1 MIDYK
6 SSAPPR
12 AKTPDGCAVYC
23 SFDKIVPIREL
34 KPNPDNPNTHGDS
47 QIKLLGGIIESTGWR
62 APITVSKRSG
72 LIVKGHGR
80 RVAAIHKG
88 LQYAPVEYQDYAT
101 DVEERADLL
110 ADNRI
115 AELAEM
121 DEGKLADMIKDIRG
135 EISTELAGYT
145 DKDIENLLGDVKPD
159 TVDDGADTEE
169 KEFPAVSRPGDLWH
183 LGKHRLL
190 CGSATHEADVSR
202 LMGSERANL
211 IHTDPPYGVSY
222 VDISGRFRIVKND
235 HMARDELLQKLLIP
249 AFKNMVKYSADNA
262 AFYIWYA
269 VTNVRDFMDAMDAV
283 GIEWTQRIIWAKNN
297 FVISHNDYEWDN
309 EPCFY
314 GRKSGGKKPPF
325 YGGRAQTTTWKV
337 TTRGRDSMATVL
349 TGGVLLTDGVGA
361 KLYITDKKPKGKKC
375 RTIRLGGGRSIYLS
389 MPSTNTTTWTVD
401 KDPHIDH
408 PNQKPLELPAR
419 AIRNSTKEGDLVMDL
434 FGGSGSTL
442 LAAEMENRRCYC
454 TELDPKYCD
463 LIIKR
468 YTDATGGD
476 APWAERDGKKVTLKE
491 AMEPEGGRTKEK

>member
-23 SFDKIVPIREL
+23 SFDKIVPISEL

-47 QIKLLGGIIESTGWR
+47 QIKLLGDIIESTGWR

-80 RVAAIHKG
+80 RMAAIHKG
-88 LQYAPVEYQDYAT
+88 LQYAPVEFQDYA
-101 DVEERADLL
+101 A
-110 ADNRI
+110 N
-115 AELAEM
+115 
-121 DEGKLADMIKDIRG
+121 MIKDIQG

-145 DKDIENLLGDVKPD
+145 AKDIENLLGDVKPD
-159 TVDDGADTEE
+159 TVDDGADAEE
-169 KEFPAVSRPGDLWH
+169 KEFPAVCRPGDLWH
-183 LGKHRLL
+183 LGRHRLL
-190 CGSATHEADVSR
+190 CGSATNEADVSR

-211 IHTDPPYGVSY
+211 IHTDPPYGISY
-222 VDISGRFRIVKND
+222 VDISGRFRMIKND
-235 HMARDELLQKLLIP
+235 HLQGDELLQKLLIP

-262 AFYIWYA
+262 AFYIWHA
-269 VTNVRDFMDAMDAV
+269 VTNVRDFMDAM
-283 GIEWTQRIIWAKNN
+283 
-297 FVISHNDYEWDN
+297 
-309 EPCFY
+309 
-314 GRKSGGKKPPF
+314 
-325 YGGRAQTTTWKV
+325 
-337 TTRGRDSMATVL
+337 
-349 TGGVLLTDGVGA
+349 
-361 KLYITDKKPKGKKC
+361 
-375 RTIRLGGGRSIYLS
+375 
-389 MPSTNTTTWTVD
+389 
-401 KDPHIDH
+401 
-408 PNQKPLELPAR
+408 ELPAR

-468 YTDATGGD
+468 YTDATGD
-476 APWAERDGKKVTLKE
+476 DTPWAEREGKKVTLKE

>member
-47 QIKLLGGIIESTGWR
+47 QIKLLGDIIESTGWR

-80 RVAAIHKG
+80 RMAAIHKG

-101 DVEERADLL
+101 DAEERADLL

-121 DEGKLADMIKDIRG
+121 DEGKLADMIKDIQG

-145 DKDIENLLGDVKPD
+145 AKDIENLLGEVKPD
-159 TVDDGADTEE
+159 TVDDGADAEE
-169 KEFPAVSRPGDLWH
+169 KEFPAVCKPGDLWH
-183 LGKHRLL
+183 LGRHRLL
-190 CGSATHEADVSR
+190 CGSATNEADISR
-202 LMGSERANL
+202 LMGSDRAQMV
-211 IHTDPPYGVSY
+211 HTDPPYGVSY
-222 VDISGRFRIVKND
+222 VSSSGRFDMIKND
-235 HMARDELLQKLLIP
+235 QHHGDDLLQGLLIP
-249 AFKNMVKYSADNA
+249 AFKNYVKYTTDDA
-262 AFYIWYA
+262 AFYIWFA
-269 VTNVRDFMDAMDAV
+269 TRSAREFMDAMDAA
-283 GIEWTQRIIWAKNN
+283 GIEWTHRIVWVKNQ
-297 FVISHNDYEWDN
+297 FVLGHEDYEWND

-314 GRKSGGKKPPF
+314 GRKSGGRKPPF
-325 YGGRAQTTTWKV
+325 YGDRSQSTSWRV
-337 TTRGRDSMATVL
+337 TARDKNSMATTL
-349 TGGVLLTDGVGA
+349 SGGVMITDGHGGQ
-361 KLYITDKKPKGKKC
+361 LYITDRKPKGKKC
-375 RTIRLGGGRSIYLS
+375 RTIRLKDGRSLYLQN
-389 MPSTNTTTWTVD
+389 PSAQTTTWTVD
-401 KDPHIDH
+401 KDAHIDH

-419 AIRNSTKEGDLVMDL
+419 AIRNSSKEGDLVVDF

-442 LAAEMENRRCYC
+442 LAAEMENRRCFT

-468 YTDATGGD
+468 YTDATGD
-476 APWAERDGKKVTLKE
+476 DTPWAERDGKKVTLKE
-491 AMEPEGGRTKEK
+491 ALEPEGGSTKEK

>member
-34 KPNPDNPNTHGDS
+34 KPNPANPNTHGDG
-47 QIKLLGGIIESTGWR
+47 QIKLLGDIIESTGWR

-80 RVAAIHKG
+80 RMAAIHKG

-101 DVEERADLL
+101 DAEERADLL

-121 DEGKLADMIKDIRG
+121 DEGKLADMIKDIQG

-159 TVDDGADTEE
+159 TVDDGGDAEE
-169 KEFPAVSRPGDLWH
+169 KEFPAVCKPGDLWH
-183 LGKHRLL
+183 LGRHRLL
-190 CGSATHEADVSR
+190 CGSATNEADISR

-222 VDISGRFRIVKND
+222 VDISGRFRMIKND
-235 HMARDELLQKLLIP
+235 HLQGDELLQKLLIP
-249 AFKNMVKYSADNA
+249 AFKNMVKYSADDA

-269 VTNVRDFMDAMDAV
+269 QRSDRAFMDALDAA
-283 GIEWTQRIIWAKNN
+283 GIEWSQIIIWVKNN
-297 FVISHNDYEWDN
+297 FTLSHNDYEWN
-309 EPCFY
+309 HEPCFY

-325 YGGRAQTTTWKV
+325 YGDRSQTTTWKV
-337 TTRGRDSMATVL
+337 TARGRDSMATVL
-349 TGGVLLTDGVGA
+349 TGGVLLTDGAGA
-361 KLYITDKKPKGKKC
+361 KLYITDEGKEVPNHQAGRWAQHLPIHAIHKHNYLD
-375 RTIRLGGGRSIYLS
+375 RGQGFTHRPPEPEAPGAAGAGHPQQHERRGFSDGSIRREWFHPAGGRNGESAVLL
-389 MPSTNTTTWTVD
+389 
-401 KDPHIDH
+401 HR
-408 PNQKPLELPAR
+408 AR
-419 AIRNSTKEGDLVMDL
+419 PKVLRFDYQAVH
-434 FGGSGSTL
+434 
-442 LAAEMENRRCYC
+442 RRHRR
-454 TELDPKYCD
+454 
-463 LIIKR
+463 R
-468 YTDATGGD
+468 YTLGRKRWEEGHS
-476 APWAERDGKKVTLKE
+476 
-491 AMEPEGGRTKEK
+491 EGGHGA

>member
-34 KPNPDNPNTHGDS
+34 KPNPANPNTHGDS
-47 QIKLLGGIIESTGWR
+47 QIKLLGDIIESTGWR

-80 RVAAIHKG
+80 RMAAIHKG

-101 DVEERADLL
+101 DAEERADLL

-121 DEGKLADMIKDIRG
+121 DEGKLADMIKDIQG

-145 DKDIENLLGDVKPD
+145 AKDIENLLGDVKPD
-159 TVDDGADTEE
+159 TVDDGADAEE
-169 KEFPAVSRPGDLWH
+169 KEFPAVCKPGDLWH
-183 LGKHRLL
+183 LGRHRLL
-190 CGSATHEADVSR
+190 CGSATNEADISR
-202 LMGSERANL
+202 LMGSDRAQMV
-211 IHTDPPYGVSY
+211 HTDPPYGVSY
-222 VDISGRFRIVKND
+222 VSSSGRFDMIKND
-235 HMARDELLQKLLIP
+235 QHHGDDLLQGLLIP
-249 AFKNMVKYSADNA
+249 AFKNYVKYTTDDA
-262 AFYIWYA
+262 AFYIWFA
-269 VTNVRDFMDAMDAV
+269 TRSAREFMDAMDAA
-283 GIEWTQRIIWAKNN
+283 GIEWTQRIVWVKNQ
-297 FVISHNDYEWDN
+297 FVLGHEDYEWND

-314 GRKSGGKKPPF
+314 GRKSGGRKPPF
-325 YGGRAQTTTWKV
+325 YGDRAQSTSWRV
-337 TTRGRDSMATVL
+337 TARDKNSMATTL
-349 TGGVLLTDGVGA
+349 SGGVMITDGHGGQ
-361 KLYITDKKPKGKKC
+361 LYITDRKPKGKKC
-375 RTIRLGGGRSIYLS
+375 RTIRLKDGRSLYLQN
-389 MPSTNTTTWTVD
+389 PSAQTTTWTVD
-401 KDPHIDH
+401 KDAHIDH

-419 AIRNSTKEGDLVMDL
+419 AIRNSSKEGDLVVDF

-468 YTDATGGD
+468 YTDATGD
-476 APWAERDGKKVTLKE
+476 DTPWAERDGKKVTLKE
-491 AMEPEGGRTKEK
+491 ALEPEGGRTKEK

>member
-34 KPNPDNPNTHGDS
+34 KPNPANPNTHGDS
-47 QIKLLGGIIESTGWR
+47 QIKLLGDIIESTGWR

-80 RVAAIHKG
+80 RMAAIHKG

-101 DVEERADLL
+101 DAEERADLL

-121 DEGKLADMIKDIRG
+121 DEGKLADMIKDIQG

-145 DKDIENLLGDVKPD
+145 AKDIENLLGDVKPD
-159 TVDDGADTEE
+159 TVDDGADAEE
-169 KEFPAVSRPGDLWH
+169 KEFPAVCRPGDLWH

-190 CGSATHEADVSR
+190 CGSATNEADISR
-202 LMGSERANL
+202 LMGSDRAQMV
-211 IHTDPPYGVSY
+211 HTDPPYGVSY
-222 VDISGRFRIVKND
+222 VSSSGRFDMIKND
-235 HMARDELLQKLLIP
+235 QHHGDDLLQGLLIP
-249 AFKNMVKYSADNA
+249 AFKNYVKYTTDDA
-262 AFYIWYA
+262 AFYIWFA
-269 VTNVRDFMDAMDAV
+269 TRSAREFMDAMDAA
-283 GIEWTQRIIWAKNN
+283 GIEWTQRIVWVKNQ
-297 FVISHNDYEWDN
+297 FVLGHEDYEWND

-314 GRKSGGKKPPF
+314 GRKSGGRKPPF
-325 YGGRAQTTTWKV
+325 YGDRSQSTSWRV
-337 TTRGRDSMATVL
+337 TARDKSSMATTL
-349 TGGVLLTDGVGA
+349 SGGVMITDGHGGQ
-361 KLYITDKKPKGKKC
+361 LYITDRKPKGKKC
-375 RTIRLGGGRSIYLS
+375 RTIRLKDGRSLYLQN
-389 MPSTNTTTWTVD
+389 PSAQTTTWTVD
-401 KDPHIDH
+401 KDAHIDH

-419 AIRNSTKEGDLVMDL
+419 AIRNSSKEGDLVVDF

-442 LAAEMENRRCYC
+442 LAAEMENRRCFT

-468 YTDATGGD
+468 YTDATGD
-476 APWAERDGKKVTLKE
+476 DTPWAERDGKKVTLKE
-491 AMEPEGGRTKEK
+491 ALEPEGGRTKEK

>member
-47 QIKLLGGIIESTGWR
+47 QIKLLGDIIESTGWR

-80 RVAAIHKG
+80 RMAAIHKG
-88 LQYAPVEYQDYAT
+88 LQYAPVEFQDYAT
-101 DVEERADLL
+101 DAEERADLL

-121 DEGKLADMIKDIRG
+121 DEGKLADMIKDIQG

-145 DKDIENLLGDVKPD
+145 AKDIENLLGDVKPD
-159 TVDDGADTEE
+159 TVDDGADAEE
-169 KEFPAVSRPGDLWH
+169 KEFPAVCKPGDLWH
-183 LGKHRLL
+183 LGRHRLL
-190 CGSATHEADVSR
+190 CGSATNEADISR
-202 LMGSERANL
+202 LMGSDRAQMV
-211 IHTDPPYGVSY
+211 HTDPPYGVSY
-222 VDISGRFRIVKND
+222 VSSSGRFDMIKND
-235 HMARDELLQKLLIP
+235 QHHGDDLLQGLLIP
-249 AFKNMVKYSADNA
+249 AFKNYVKYTTDDA
-262 AFYIWYA
+262 AFYIWFA
-269 VTNVRDFMDAMDAV
+269 TRSAREFMDAMDAA
-283 GIEWTQRIIWAKNN
+283 GIEWTQRIVWVKNQ
-297 FVISHNDYEWDN
+297 FVLGHEDYEWND

-314 GRKSGGKKPPF
+314 GRKSGGRKPPF
-325 YGGRAQTTTWKV
+325 YGDRAQSTSWRV
-337 TTRGRDSMATVL
+337 TARDKNSMATTL
-349 TGGVLLTDGVGA
+349 SGGVMITDGHGGQ
-361 KLYITDKKPKGKKC
+361 LYITDRKPKGKKC
-375 RTIRLGGGRSIYLS
+375 RTIRLKDGRSLYLQN
-389 MPSTNTTTWTVD
+389 PSAQTTTWTVD
-401 KDPHIDH
+401 KDAHIDH

-419 AIRNSTKEGDLVMDL
+419 AIRNSSKEGDLVVDF

-468 YTDATGGD
+468 YTDATGD
-476 APWAERDGKKVTLKE
+476 DTPWAERDGKKVTLKE
-491 AMEPEGGRTKEK
+491 ALEPEGGSTKEK

>member
-34 KPNPDNPNTHGDS
+34 KPNPANPNTHGDS
-47 QIKLLGGIIESTGWR
+47 QIKLLGDIIESTGWR

-80 RVAAIHKG
+80 RMAAIHKG

-101 DVEERADLL
+101 DAEERADLL

-121 DEGKLADMIKDIRG
+121 DEGKLADMIKDIQG

-145 DKDIENLLGDVKPD
+145 AKDIENLLGDVKPD
-159 TVDDGADTEE
+159 TVDDGADAEE
-169 KEFPAVSRPGDLWH
+169 KEFPAVCKPGDLWH
-183 LGKHRLL
+183 LGRHRLL
-190 CGSATHEADVSR
+190 CGSATNEADISR
-202 LMGSERANL
+202 LMGSDRAQMV
-211 IHTDPPYGVSY
+211 HTDPPYGVSY
-222 VDISGRFRIVKND
+222 VSSSGRFDMIKND
-235 HMARDELLQKLLIP
+235 QHHGDDLLQGLLIP
-249 AFKNMVKYSADNA
+249 AFKNYVKYTTDDA
-262 AFYIWYA
+262 AFYIWFA
-269 VTNVRDFMDAMDAV
+269 TRSAREFMDAMDAA
-283 GIEWTQRIIWAKNN
+283 GIEWTQRIVWVKNQ
-297 FVISHNDYEWDN
+297 FVLGHEDYEWND

-314 GRKSGGKKPPF
+314 GRKSGGQKPPF
-325 YGGRAQTTTWKV
+325 YGDRAQSTSWRV
-337 TTRGRDSMATVL
+337 TARDKNSMATTL
-349 TGGVLLTDGVGA
+349 SGGVMITDGHGGQ
-361 KLYITDKKPKGKKC
+361 LYITDRKPKGKKC
-375 RTIRLGGGRSIYLS
+375 RTIRLKDGRSLYLQN
-389 MPSTNTTTWTVD
+389 PSAQTTTWTVD
-401 KDPHIDH
+401 KDAHIDH

-419 AIRNSTKEGDLVMDL
+419 AIRNSSKEGDLVVDF

-468 YTDATGGD
+468 YTDATGD
-476 APWAERDGKKVTLKE
+476 DTPWAERDGKKVTLKE
-491 AMEPEGGRTKEK
+491 ALEPEGGRTKEK

>member
-34 KPNPDNPNTHGDS
+34 KPNPANPNTHGDS
-47 QIKLLGGIIESTGWR
+47 QIKLLGDIIESTGWR

-80 RVAAIHKG
+80 RMAAIHKG

-101 DVEERADLL
+101 DAEERADLL

-121 DEGKLADMIKDIRG
+121 DEGKLADMIKDIQG

-145 DKDIENLLGDVKPD
+145 AKDIENLLGDVKPD
-159 TVDDGADTEE
+159 TVDDGADAEE
-169 KEFPAVSRPGDLWH
+169 KEFPAVCKPGDLWH
-183 LGKHRLL
+183 LGRHRLL
-190 CGSATHEADVSR
+190 CGSATNEADISR
-202 LMGSERANL
+202 LMGSDRAQMV
-211 IHTDPPYGVSY
+211 HTDPPYGVSY
-222 VDISGRFRIVKND
+222 VSSSGRFDMIKND
-235 HMARDELLQKLLIP
+235 QHHGDDLLQGLLIP
-249 AFKNMVKYSADNA
+249 AFKNYVKYTTDDA
-262 AFYIWYA
+262 AFYIWFA
-269 VTNVRDFMDAMDAV
+269 TRSAREFMDAMDAA
-283 GIEWTQRIIWAKNN
+283 GIEWTQRIVWVKNQ
-297 FVISHNDYEWDN
+297 FVLGHEDYEWND

-314 GRKSGGKKPPF
+314 GRKSGGRKPPF
-325 YGGRAQTTTWKV
+325 YGDRAQSTSWRV
-337 TTRGRDSMATVL
+337 TARDKNSMATTL
-349 TGGVLLTDGVGA
+349 SGGVMITDGHGGQ
-361 KLYITDKKPKGKKC
+361 LYITDRKPKGKKC
-375 RTIRLGGGRSIYLS
+375 RTIRLKDGRSLYLQN
-389 MPSTNTTTWTVD
+389 PSAQTTTWTVD
-401 KDPHIDH
+401 KDAHIDH

-419 AIRNSTKEGDLVMDL
+419 AIRNSSKEGDLVVDF

-468 YTDATGGD
+468 YTDATGD
-476 APWAERDGKKVTLKE
+476 DTPWAERDGKKVTLKE
-491 AMEPEGGRTKEK
+491 VMETEGGRTKEK

>member
-34 KPNPDNPNTHGDS
+34 KPNPANPNTHGDS
-47 QIKLLGGIIESTGWR
+47 QIKLLGDIIESTGWR

-80 RVAAIHKG
+80 RMAAIHKG

-101 DVEERADLL
+101 DAEERADLL

-121 DEGKLADMIKDIRG
+121 DEGKLADMIKDIQG

-145 DKDIENLLGDVKPD
+145 AKDIENLLGDVKPD
-159 TVDDGADTEE
+159 TVDDGADAEE
-169 KEFPAVSRPGDLWH
+169 KEFPAVCKPGDLWH
-183 LGKHRLL
+183 LGRHRLL
-190 CGSATHEADVSR
+190 CGSATNEADISR
-202 LMGSERANL
+202 LMGSDRAQMV
-211 IHTDPPYGVSY
+211 HTDPPYGVSY
-222 VDISGRFRIVKND
+222 VSSSGRFDMIKND
-235 HMARDELLQKLLIP
+235 QHHGDDLLQGLLIP
-249 AFKNMVKYSADNA
+249 AFKNYVKYTTDDA
-262 AFYIWYA
+262 AFYIWFA
-269 VTNVRDFMDAMDAV
+269 TRSAREFMDAMDAA
-283 GIEWTQRIIWAKNN
+283 GIEWTQRIVWVKNQ
-297 FVISHNDYEWDN
+297 FVLGHEDYEWND

-314 GRKSGGKKPPF
+314 GRKSGGRKPPF
-325 YGGRAQTTTWKV
+325 YGDRAQSTSWRV
-337 TTRGRDSMATVL
+337 TARDKNSMATTL
-349 TGGVLLTDGVGA
+349 SGGVMITDGHGGQ
-361 KLYITDKKPKGKKC
+361 LYITDRKPKGKKC
-375 RTIRLGGGRSIYLS
+375 RTIRLKDGRSLYLQN
-389 MPSTNTTTWTVD
+389 PSAQTTTWTVD
-401 KDPHIDH
+401 KDAHIDH

-419 AIRNSTKEGDLVMDL
+419 AIRNSSKEGDLVVDF

-468 YTDATGGD
+468 YTDATGD
-476 APWAERDGKKVTLKE
+476 DTPWAERDGKKVTLKE
-491 AMEPEGGRTKEK
+491 VMEPEGGRTKEK